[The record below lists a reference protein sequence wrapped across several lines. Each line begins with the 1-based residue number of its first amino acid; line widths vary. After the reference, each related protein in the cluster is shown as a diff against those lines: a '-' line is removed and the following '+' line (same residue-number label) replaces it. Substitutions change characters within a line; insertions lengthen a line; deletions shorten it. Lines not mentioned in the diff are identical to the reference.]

1 MTIKLKTTRVRP
13 NTGVQWSSIELN
25 EDPANIYYITK
36 YLETEKVTDISYS
49 ETDLQRVTVREFNSV
64 EDKDAYLAEFTNTSS
79 PLYARTQY
87 NTANGITLTHEVI

>member
-13 NTGVQWSSIELN
+13 NTGVQWIPMPID

-36 YLETEKVTDISYS
+36 YIQTGKVIEIPSS
-49 ETDLQRVTVREFNSV
+49 ETDLQRVIVREFNNV
-64 EDKDAYLAEFTNTSS
+64 EDKDAYLAEFANTSS

-87 NTANGITLTHEVI
+87 NTANGITVTHEII